1 MERKNYSSISSLLL
15 SITLFIIGALLFTSE
30 DTIVTLVSQIFGSI
44 IAFIGLF
51 NIVLFIRRKNK
62 QLPVKQL
69 DLTFGIIMVVV
80 GLLFVFLAGAFATA
94 LRYLMGAWILFSGIN
109 KLVAALSIGPSHK
122 NYTSML
128 IISLFLIFI
137 GAYIIIKTNLVLK
150 AIGLVIM
157 IYSALE
163 ILGYIMFK
171 LSDASAPN
179 NQTPKEDE
187 LIIPEK
193 TSSKK
198 NGKIKEAKIK

>member
-1 MERKNYSSISSLLL
+1 MERKNYSSITSLLS
-15 SITLFIIGALLFTSE
+15 SIALFIIGALLFTSE
-30 DTIVTLVSQIFGSI
+30 DTIVTLVSQIFGGI
-44 IAFIGLF
+44 IAFVGLF

-62 QLPVKQL
+62 QLPVNRL
-69 DLTFGIIMVVV
+69 DITFGIIMVVV
-80 GLLFVFLAGAFATA
+80 GLLFIFLAGAFATA

-109 KLVAALSIGPSHK
+109 KLVAALSIGPNHK

-128 IISLFLIFI
+128 IISLFLILI

-163 ILGYIMFK
+163 IVGYIMFK
-171 LSDASAPN
+171 LSDVNENN
-179 NQTPKEDE
+179 NQKTKEDE

-198 NGKIKEAKIK
+198 NGKIKE